1 MIGVLSFQIRRAS
14 LLLFLLAVICSVS
27 SCSYR
32 RDITSDPKFDALVG
46 HKIQTKKTLRL
57 YGHFLQTDSPSYD
70 LTTVNEGSEY
80 LIGFVPPK
88 TPVKILRIYEYHDIG
103 IMWRGLTGELYF
115 NGKRYAFSFHLG
127 THAYPDSWRRIFDSF
142 ETAEE

>member
-1 MIGVLSFQIRRAS
+1 MTGVVSFQIWRAN

-27 SCSYR
+27 SCSYH

-57 YGHFLQTDSPSYD
+57 YGCFLQTDSPSYD
-70 LTTVNEGSEY
+70 LTTVHKGSED
-80 LIGFVPPK
+80 LIAFVPPK
-88 TPVKILRIYEYHDIG
+88 TPVKIHRIYEYHDIG
-103 IMWRGLTGELYF
+103 IVWRGITGDLFF

-127 THAYPDSWRRIFDSF
+127 THAYPDSWKRIFDSF